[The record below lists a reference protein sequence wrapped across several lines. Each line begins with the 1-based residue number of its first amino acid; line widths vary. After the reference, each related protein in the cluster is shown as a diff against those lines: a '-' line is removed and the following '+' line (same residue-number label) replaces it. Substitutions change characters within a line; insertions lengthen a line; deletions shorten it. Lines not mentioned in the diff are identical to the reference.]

1 MKKLILVC
9 LIVFSNLLFSQ
20 NSLKVETPI
29 IMSKLNI
36 GKCLKF
42 DRVKIKFVKVLQ
54 DSRCPKGVNCVW
66 AGEVTVLI
74 DIYQK
79 GKKKESKKLTLN
91 SKISKKDRFGNL
103 FSSDELII
111 SMINLLPLP
120 VSGEK
125 TDTKVYYLQL
135 EVKS

>member
-1 MKKLILVC
+1 
-9 LIVFSNLLFSQ
+9 
-20 NSLKVETPI
+20 
-29 IMSKLNI
+29 MSKLNI